1 MPAHRRSPRRPA
13 GRRCSSA
20 RLAGAGC
27 PRADRYRRRRPHS
40 VLRFRAH
47 PVANA
52 GLCRAGDL
60 QPGAAVRDRGPRLR
74 KPDRAAARLPPSV
87 RCRTGRLPA
96 QRPAG
101 GAAAPAGI
109 GGGRWQKFL
118 TVAAMA
124 GLVTAV
130 LVGSAAGCW
139 QPSSLTTRSSRCSS
153 PASWS
158 PSRCSPRRSLPGL
171 DLAAGG
177 GGPARRRVSGNLRV
191 TGRFGPAACTTRWLA
206 FESVPVDPLL
216 RTGPPRAVARNQ
228 QFDGSRARRMTGLG
242 PEPCRAGR
250 GRTPTD
256 RPRRGR
262 HAEADPPGVGRSGS
276 CQRNSRARWTKSS
289 WNWNTPP
296 CPASG

>member
-1 MPAHRRSPRRPA
+1 MSAHRRSPRRPA

-27 PRADRYRRRRPHS
+27 PPADRYRRRRPHS
-40 VLRFRAH
+40 VLRFRVH

-130 LVGSAAGCW
+130 LVGSAAGLLAAVV
-139 QPSSLTTRSSRCSS
+139 SDHSLIAVLIAGVLVAIAVFAAPITSRSR
-153 PASWS
+153 PGGG
-158 PSRCSPRRSLPGL
+158 RRRSCSTTSKREPQGHR
-171 DLAAGG
+171 
-177 GGPARRRVSGNLRV
+177 PIRARSLYN
-191 TGRFGPAACTTRWLA
+191 
-206 FESVPVDPLL
+206 
-216 RTGPPRAVARNQ
+216 AVASVRV
-228 QFDGSRARRMTGLG
+228 
-242 PEPCRAGR
+242 CAG
-250 GRTPTD
+250 
-256 RPRRGR
+256 
-262 HAEADPPGVGRSGS
+262 
-276 CQRNSRARWTKSS
+276 
-289 WNWNTPP
+289 
-296 CPASG
+296 